1 MAILK
6 EVCVENYD
14 GALSAF
20 LSGASSIELCDNL
33 AVGGTT
39 PSYGVL
45 SECVKNITIPII
57 VLIRPRGGNFI
68 YTDVEVNVASE
79 DIMICKKLGIKS
91 VRVGA
96 VTADGKLSES
106 QMTLWKRLA
115 GEMNVSC
122 HMAFDETTNYTE
134 SLDLLIKWGFD
145 AVLTKGGQLGPAYKN
160 RDKLKSLVT
169 YANGRINIIAGS
181 GVTHENVDELASYT
195 KAKTLH
201 GTQILGFQ

>member
-20 LSGASSIELCDNL
+20 LNGASSIELCDNL

-68 YTDVEVNVASE
+68 YTDNEVNVASE
-79 DIMICKKLGIKS
+79 DIIICKKLGIKS
-91 VRVGA
+91 VRIGA
-96 VTADGKLSES
+96 VTSDGNLNES
-106 QMTLWKRLA
+106 QMTLWKSLA
-115 GEMNVSC
+115 GDMNVSC
-122 HMAFDETTNYTE
+122 HMAYDETDCYTE

-145 AVLTKGGQLGPAYKN
+145 AVLTKGGRVGPAEKN
-160 RDKLKSLVT
+160 LGKLEELVA
-169 YANGRINIIAGS
+169 YANGRINIIPGS
-181 GVTHENVDELASYT
+181 GITHENVDSIANYT
-195 KAKTLH
+195 KANTLH
-201 GTQILGFQ
+201 GTQILGR